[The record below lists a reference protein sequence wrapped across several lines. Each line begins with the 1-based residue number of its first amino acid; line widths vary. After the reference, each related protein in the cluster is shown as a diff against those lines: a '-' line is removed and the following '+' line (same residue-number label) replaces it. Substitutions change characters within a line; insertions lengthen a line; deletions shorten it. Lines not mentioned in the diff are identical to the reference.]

1 MIKKI
6 HKLKTEI
13 EQSKNKSFLKN
24 KIKQYIKNH
33 KYISSI
39 AFSKKRRKVYIEKWF
54 EVNIRQKRRY
64 NINRLQSFFC

>member
-6 HKLKTEI
+6 HKLKTDI

-24 KIKQYIKNH
+24 KIKQYIKN
-33 KYISSI
+33 YSFVSSI
-39 AFSKKRRKVYIEKWF
+39 AFSKKRKKVYIEKWF
-54 EVNIRQKRRY
+54 DVNVKQKRRY